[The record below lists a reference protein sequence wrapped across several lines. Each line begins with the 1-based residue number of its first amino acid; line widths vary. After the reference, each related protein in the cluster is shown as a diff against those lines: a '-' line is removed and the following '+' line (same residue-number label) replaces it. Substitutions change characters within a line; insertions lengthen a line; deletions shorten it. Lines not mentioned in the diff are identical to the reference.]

1 MTLREVIRKVF
12 NKTINEK
19 MTKEQQDAGREAME
33 RIYLKPMFQL
43 VDWFNN
49 YCKNKS
55 KTMEYFKQIEKDYRE
70 GTKKYSKRL
79 GEKSNEE

>member
-33 RIYLKPMFQL
+33 RIC
-43 VDWFNN
+43 FNLLTGLIITGKIN
-49 YCKNKS
+49 PKQWNILNK
-55 KTMEYFKQIEKDYRE
+55 KKD
-70 GTKKYSKRL
+70 L
-79 GEKSNEE
+79 QN